1 VTFFVPAVEDLVAV
15 YVSSVA
21 SNHVLQLPSKAE
33 SRMHGRDDALIP
45 NFCYKREGK
54 TVHLN

>member
-1 VTFFVPAVEDLVAV
+1 VTFFVPAVEDLIAV
-15 YVSSVA
+15 HLRSVA
-21 SNHVLQLPSKAE
+21 SNHVLPSKAE